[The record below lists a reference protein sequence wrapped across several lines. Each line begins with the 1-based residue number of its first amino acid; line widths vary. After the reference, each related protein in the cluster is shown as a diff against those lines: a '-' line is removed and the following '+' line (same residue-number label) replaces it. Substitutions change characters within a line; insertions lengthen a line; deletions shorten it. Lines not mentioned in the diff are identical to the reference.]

1 MIRRYR
7 VGWLFTMCGAPIQDA
22 TIMVEDDRIVSI
34 EETGIWHDAVD
45 LSQWAVMPALINA
58 HTHLEFSNLKHP
70 LGTQGMTFPQWIMEV
85 IRYRQGFGE
94 NLAAEKAQAIR
105 SGIRQSAEHGVGV
118 VGEIA
123 TLPLMEVAYDRPDV
137 QVVSMLEMLGLD
149 RDRDEERLGQ
159 AREHAIYP
167 WSHENVTP
175 GLSPHAPY
183 SAGMGMIEQC
193 VELSRKHQL
202 PLAMHL
208 AESLEELELL
218 EKGTGPFRLMLENM
232 GLFQE
237 DDFPGGKKP
246 GDYIEHLAPAYRAMV
261 VHGNYL
267 SEPDIALL
275 KQHKETMS
283 VCYCPRTHA
292 YFHHA
297 RHPLESL
304 LADGIPVVLGTDSRA
319 SSPDLDLWAEVQ
331 LVSET
336 FPNIPAEQLLP
347 MVTRDAAFALGLE
360 DAFGTIDA
368 GQKAVVS
375 AFAVGSDCPDVLS
388 TMLGGQPR
396 LWNLEVGLT
405 QLDLATT

>member
-1 MIRRYR
+1 MMRRYR
-7 VGWLFTMCGAPIQDA
+7 IGWLFTMCGAPIEDA
-22 TIMVEDDRIVSI
+22 TVMVQDGQIVSI
-34 EETGIWHDAVD
+34 EETGIWKDAVD

-70 LGTQGMTFPQWIMEV
+70 LGTQGMTFPQWITEV

-94 NLAAEKAQAIR
+94 NLAIEKAQAVR
-105 SGIRQSAEHGVGV
+105 HGLKQCAEHGVGV

-137 QVVSMLEMLGLD
+137 QVVSMLEILGLD
-149 RDRDEERLGQ
+149 PDREAQLIGQ
-159 AREHAIYP
+159 AREHAVYP
-167 WSHENVTP
+167 WSHDNVAP
-175 GLSPHAPY
+175 GLSPHSPY
-183 SAGMGMIEQC
+183 SAGMKLVDQC

-202 PLAMHL
+202 PVAMHL

-237 DDFPGGKKP
+237 ADFPGGMRP
-246 GDYIEHLAPAYRAMV
+246 ADYIQRLAPAYRAMV

-267 SEPDIALL
+267 AEPDIALL
-275 KQHKETMS
+275 KQHKQTMS

-292 YFHHA
+292 YFHHD
-297 RHPLESL
+297 RHPIEAL
-304 LADGIPVVLGTDSRA
+304 LADGIRVVLGTDSRA
-319 SSPDLDLWAEVQ
+319 SSPDLSLWGEVQ
-331 LVSET
+331 HVRET

-360 DAFGTIDA
+360 DSFGTVDPGRKA
-368 GQKAVVS
+368 TVTAFHVGQ
-375 AFAVGSDCPDVLS
+375 DCPDVLS
-388 TMLGGQPR
+388 AMLGGQPR
-396 LWNLEVGLT
+396 LWNLEAGLT
-405 QLDLATT
+405 QLDLATA

>member
-22 TIMVEDDRIVSI
+22 TVMVEDDRIVGI

-45 LSQWAVMPALINA
+45 LSQWAVMPALVNA

-70 LGTQGMTFPQWIMEV
+70 LGTQGMTFPQWITEV

-94 NLAAEKAQAIR
+94 DLAVEKAQAIR
-105 SGIRQSAEHGVGV
+105 HGLKQCAEHGVGV

-137 QVVSMLEMLGLD
+137 QVVSMLEILGLD
-149 RDRDEERLGQ
+149 PERKEERFGQ
-159 AREHAIYP
+159 AREHAVYL
-167 WSHENVTP
+167 WSHENVTA

-183 SAGMGMIEQC
+183 SAGMGIVDEC
-193 VELSRKHQL
+193 VKLSRQYQL

-218 EKGTGPFRLMLENM
+218 EKGTGPFRMMLEHM
-232 GLFQE
+232 GLFRE
-237 DDFPGGKKP
+237 EDFPGGKKP
-246 GDYIEHLAPAYRAMV
+246 AEYIEHLAPAYRAMV

-267 SEPDIALL
+267 SEPEIALL
-275 KQHKETMS
+275 KKYQETMS

-292 YFHHA
+292 YFHHD
-297 RHPLESL
+297 RHPMEAL
-304 LADGIPVVLGTDSRA
+304 LADGIRVVLGTDSRA
-319 SSPDLDLWAEVQ
+319 SSPDLDLWAELQHVAQ
-331 LVSET
+331 T

-360 DAFGTIDA
+360 GSFGTIDA
-368 GQKAVVS
+368 GQKAMAT
-375 AFAVGSDCPDVLS
+375 AFHVGSDCPDVLS
-388 TMLGGQPR
+388 AMLAERPR
-396 LWNLEVGLT
+396 LWNLGVGLT
-405 QLDLATT
+405 QLDLATA

>member
-7 VGWLFTMCGAPIQDA
+7 VGWLYTMCGAPIPDA

-58 HTHLEFSNLKHP
+58 HTHLEFSNLIDP
-70 LGTQGMTFPQWIMEV
+70 LGTQGMNFTQWIMEV

-94 NLAAEKAQAIR
+94 SLAVEKAQAIR
-105 SGIRQSAEHGVGV
+105 SGLKQCAEHGVGV
-118 VGEIA
+118 VAEIA
-123 TLPLMEVAYDRPDV
+123 TFPLMEVAYERPDV
-137 QVVSMLEMLGLD
+137 HVVSMLEMLGLD
-149 RDRDEERLGQ
+149 RGRAQERLDQ
-159 AREHAIYP
+159 AREHAVYP

-183 SAGMGMIEQC
+183 SASKGMIDQC
-193 VELSRKHQL
+193 VALSQQHQL
-202 PLAMHL
+202 PIAMHL

-218 EKGTGPFRLMLENM
+218 ERGTGPFRVMLDNM

-237 DDFPGGKKP
+237 TDFPGGKRP
-246 GDYIEHLAPAYRAMV
+246 ADYIEQLASAYRAMV

-267 SEPDIALL
+267 TKPEIALL

-292 YFHHA
+292 YFRHD
-297 RHPLESL
+297 RHPIESL
-304 LADGIPVVLGTDSRA
+304 LADGIRVVLGTDSRA
-319 SSPDLDLWAEVQ
+319 SSPDLDLWAELQ
-331 LVSET
+331 HVSET

-360 DAFGTIDA
+360 GSFGTIDA
-368 GQKAVVS
+368 GQKAMVS
-375 AFAVGSDCPDVLS
+375 AFAIGSDCPDVL
-388 TMLGGQPR
+388 TAMLGGQPR
-396 LWNLEVGLT
+396 LWNLGVGLT
-405 QLDLATT
+405 QLDLATA

>member
-22 TIMVEDDRIVSI
+22 TITVEDDRIVSI
-34 EETGIWHDAVD
+34 EEAGIWHDAVD

-58 HTHLEFSNLKHP
+58 HTHLEFSNLHNP

-94 NLAAEKAQAIR
+94 NLAVEKAQAIR
-105 SGIRQSAEHGVGV
+105 SGLKQCADHGVGV

-123 TLPLMEVAYDRPDV
+123 TLPLMEVAYDRLDV
-137 QVVSMLEMLGLD
+137 HVVSLLEMLGLD
-149 RDRDEERLGQ
+149 PEREKERVGQ
-159 AREHAIYP
+159 GREHAVYP

-183 SAGMGMIEQC
+183 SAGIGIIDQC
-193 VELSRKHQL
+193 VKLSQQHQL

-218 EKGTGPFRLMLENM
+218 EKGTGPFRMMLENM
-232 GLFQE
+232 GLFNE
-237 DDFPGGKKP
+237 SDFPGSKKP
-246 GDYIEHLAPAYRAMV
+246 ADYIQRLAPAYRAMV

-275 KQHKETMS
+275 KKYQETMS

-292 YFHHA
+292 YFHHD
-297 RHPLESL
+297 RHPIEAL
-304 LADGIPVVLGTDSRA
+304 LADGIRVVLGTDSRA

-331 LVSET
+331 HVREV

-360 DAFGTIDA
+360 DSFGTIDP
-368 GQKAVVS
+368 GQRAMVS
-375 AFAVGSDCPDVLS
+375 AFAIGSDCPDVL
-388 TMLGGQPR
+388 TAMLGGAPR
-396 LWNLEVGLT
+396 LWNLGVGLT
-405 QLDLATT
+405 QLDLATA